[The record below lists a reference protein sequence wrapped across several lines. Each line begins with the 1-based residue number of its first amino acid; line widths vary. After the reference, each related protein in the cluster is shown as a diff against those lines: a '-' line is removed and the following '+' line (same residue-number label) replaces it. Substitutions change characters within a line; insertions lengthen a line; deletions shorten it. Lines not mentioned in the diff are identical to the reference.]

1 MDGQPHNNQQ
11 SQHCDEEGRAA
22 KVRVGCGYAIREF
35 FTVHFRK
42 SIAAVKGDCSAG
54 ISLGVMLIR
63 DALISARSSSIC
75 ARTPEESRF
84 GVRSATVLLAVLVIL
99 IYTVAMR
106 SYPLSVAGAILGV
119 AALIFMGFCTVGA
132 RLSRMIWLGIITL
145 ALVAG
150 CAIWHALCRFT

>member
-84 GVRSATVLLAVLVIL
+84 GVRSATVLLAVLVRSEEHTSELQSQVNLVCRLLLEKKKKKKIN
-99 IYTVAMR
+99 IIHYKYT
-106 SYPLSVAGAILGV
+106 L
-119 AALIFMGFCTVGA
+119 
-132 RLSRMIWLGIITL
+132 
-145 ALVAG
+145 
-150 CAIWHALCRFT
+150 